1 MGAFYGCRKLKTV
14 NFEYVKF
21 INAQAFEGTGL
32 NGVLDFTGKKLSSG
46 ETEGGV
52 LVAISDYAFR
62 GCKLTKII
70 LPKTAQSIGIGSFA
84 NNTDLSSIEMFA
96 PKVKIGENAFYRCT
110 SLKTVDINAA
120 VISPNAF
127 RGCTNL
133 TTVNLGRDVSVIGE
147 NAFNGT
153 NVSKYNLDPRNTN
166 FTVKE
171 NGAMLFIGKWNYQRF
186 RGLATPL
193 LGLAILLLAAVLI
206 PGVGI
211 TRNGATR
218 WLGFGDMFTFQPSE
232 IAKIAVVIYFANSIS
247 RKKERMRTF
256 FGGIVPYAI
265 WLCIIGGLVVMEPHL
280 SGTILILGAGAVLML
295 VGGINWGWVFAALA
309 AAAGGMYTLLF
320 VIGYNTSRITYWH
333 DPWADLQGKGYQLAQ
348 SLISIGSGG
357 LLGLGLGKGRQK
369 FLYLPEEHND
379 FIFAV
384 VCEELGF
391 SSSMRKHYENA
402 SEYLAIAALPTAYTD
417 DDPANANSNYKRY
430 VKAYSDYQSA
440 FAILD
445 EVELR
450 TNASKFVE
458 IVNILIERESEWF
471 TDDGTCRRL
480 WQKAREIVLGNR
492 YDAQG
497 TPGFENAYLI
507 FTNLGGINDTFWNYI
522 QLEHV
527 ALLQEKLDGFNAPEI
542 TYIGRYAII
551 TYIDHYV
558 NVNSDMIDPSN
569 TKVAE
574 IYAISE
580 NYRKN
585 LTLYEQDYLKMLEE
599 NSSKFMDLIEVI
611 KQMTTYEQ
619 IKPLFDEATDCYYGM
634 DIPDDETMAAVAYY
648 EELAIKMSDIETDC
662 VILGEAVK
670 EIAAATNNDELYAA
684 LVKGYACLDNA
695 DVTIAGVKANL
706 DAYNAAYNAYMST
719 VGAMNDELS
728 AATDVVSSV
737 RSYCGIDDLVDYVST
752 IVE

>member
-1 MGAFYGCRKLKTV
+1 MSFDNVLTYAGTKVHDPKYVERMSGPEKFCFFVDCFADDTLGEADRYLAYSLAKNLYENQPEIKNIDDVEVVTSIKVYENMIANEELVDALKAIAAKNNSVDFYNRVLEVRAMPRLLANSANRASKIAAISSFLNSCAGLLDNQCTEYSEGQRLMNVLKT
-14 NFEYVKF
+14 E
-21 INAQAFEGTGL
+21 ITQ
-32 NGVLDFTGKKLSSG
+32 D
-46 ETEGGV
+46 
-52 LVAISDYAFR
+52 
-62 GCKLTKII
+62 
-70 LPKTAQSIGIGSFA
+70 
-84 NNTDLSSIEMFA
+84 
-96 PKVKIGENAFYRCT
+96 ENAVFFT
-110 SLKTVDINAA
+110 SSMEK
-120 VISPNAF
+120 F
-127 RGCTNL
+127 
-133 TTVNLGRDVSVIGE
+133 
-147 NAFNGT
+147 
-153 NVSKYNLDPRNTN
+153 
-166 FTVKE
+166 
-171 NGAMLFIGKWNYQRF
+171 AM
-186 RGLATPL
+186 
-193 LGLAILLLAAVLI
+193 
-206 PGVGI
+206 
-211 TRNGATR
+211 
-218 WLGFGDMFTFQPSE
+218 
-232 IAKIAVVIYFANSIS
+232 
-247 RKKERMRTF
+247 
-256 FGGIVPYAI
+256 
-265 WLCIIGGLVVMEPHL
+265 
-280 SGTILILGAGAVLML
+280 
-295 VGGINWGWVFAALA
+295 
-309 AAAGGMYTLLF
+309 
-320 VIGYNTSRITYWH
+320 
-333 DPWADLQGKGYQLAQ
+333 
-348 SLISIGSGG
+348 
-357 LLGLGLGKGRQK
+357 
-369 FLYLPEEHND
+369 
-379 FIFAV
+379 
-384 VCEELGF
+384 CEELGF

-402 SEYLAIAALPTAYTD
+402 SEYLANAALPAAYTD
-417 DDPANANSNYKRY
+417 DDPANANSTYKRY

-450 TNASKFVE
+450 GNASKFVE

-551 TYIDHYV
+551 TYIDHYI

-585 LTLYEQDYLKMLEE
+585 LTLYEQDYLRMLEE
-599 NSSKFMDLIEVI
+599 NASKFMDLIEVI

-634 DIPDDETMAAVAYY
+634 DIPDEETMAAVAYY

-684 LVKGYACLDNA
+684 LVKGYACIDNA
-695 DVTIAGVKANL
+695 DVTVAGVKANL